1 MFLRGRVVVRPEI
14 ARRERTYL
22 EVMHRFNPTQQAT
35 PLRDQAAYW
44 FSFVLRYIPTP
55 DTQVLP

>member
-1 MFLRGRVVVRPEI
+1 VVRPEI
-14 ARRERTYL
+14 ARRERTNL

-55 DTQVLP
+55 ETQVLP